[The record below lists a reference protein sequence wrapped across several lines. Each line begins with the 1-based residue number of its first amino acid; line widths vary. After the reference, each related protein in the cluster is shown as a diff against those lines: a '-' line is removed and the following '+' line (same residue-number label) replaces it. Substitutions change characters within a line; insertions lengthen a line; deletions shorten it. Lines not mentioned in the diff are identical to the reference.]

1 MADVR
6 RDRLNADHA
15 DGDHWLVRPK
25 SIRRLWAGFIVVLA
39 LTVLAQIVV
48 PVKGYFGIDDWP
60 GFAAVFG
67 FLSCVVMV
75 LLARALGVLLKR
87 RDDYYDA

>member
-6 RDRLNADHA
+6 TDRLSADDA
-15 DGDHWLVRPK
+15 AGDQWLVRPK
-25 SIRRLWAGFIVVLA
+25 SIRRLWAGFVVVLA
-39 LTVLAQIVV
+39 ATVLAQIVV
-48 PVKGYFGIDDWP
+48 PIRGYFGIDGWP
-60 GFAAVFG
+60 GFAAGFG

-87 RDDYYDA
+87 KDDYYDA